1 MSGALTWVMRR
12 AHLPVASSRLWVTGA
27 RPFYHLMLPD
37 VEREPAGTCWP
48 DGAIEDAQLYSGDPL
63 DAPDWIPAGST
74 VSLGAAWCSA
84 FTAYVSR
91 EA

>member
-1 MSGALTWVMRR
+1 MTCHR
-12 AHLPVASSRLWVTGA
+12 AHLPIANAVLFVTGG
-27 RPFYHLMLPD
+27 RGCSDLMH
-37 VEREPAGTCWP
+37 AGTEDDPSGTAWP
-48 DGAIEDAQLYSGDPL
+48 ADAIDEAQVYSGDPL

-84 FTAYVSR
+84 FTGYVSR

>member
-1 MSGALTWVMRR
+1 MIRRR
-12 AHLPVASSRLWVTGA
+12 AHLPVADSALFVTGA
-27 RPFYHLMLPD
+27 RAFYELMLP
-37 VEREPAGTCWP
+37 GTEDDPTGAAWP
-48 DGAIEDAQLYSGDPL
+48 EDAIDDAQLYSGDPL

-91 EA
+91 EEA